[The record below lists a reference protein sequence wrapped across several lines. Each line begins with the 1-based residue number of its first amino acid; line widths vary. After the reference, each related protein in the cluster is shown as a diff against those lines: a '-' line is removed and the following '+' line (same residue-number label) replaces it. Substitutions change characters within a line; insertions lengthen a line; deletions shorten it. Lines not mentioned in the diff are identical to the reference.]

1 MTSYTIN
8 KKYVGINI
16 GTFSAIANTV
26 SFTNG
31 VSSDGWVFC
40 DGIAKT
46 NVSKKFDLLINMGI
60 GSVHN
65 TTDYMPPDLTGRIM
79 MGTKCTGILSD
90 LNTYQG
96 ASNNNISLSLTNL
109 PAHRHTITIGNST
122 HTHDLSDSSP
132 VLISD
137 TSTGESRIGDGVA
150 GYQDISGTVTD
161 ASNDLHT
168 HTVTVGDVQ
177 LTSGNRGDSFSIK
190 NSAFHIQWIVKYI

>member
-31 VSSDGWVFC
+31 VSSDGWVLC

-79 MGTKCTGILSD
+79 MGTKCTGILSN

-109 PAHRHTITIGNST
+109 PAHRHTITIEDST
-122 HTHDLSDSSP
+122 HTHDLSDSTP
-132 VLISD
+132 VIIGS
-137 TSTGESRIGDGVA
+137 TSNGQSRIGNA
-150 GYQDISGTVTD
+150 ETGYQDISGSFTD
-161 ASNDLHT
+161 TTNDSHT

-177 LTSGNRGDSFSIK
+177 VTSGNHGDSFSIK
-190 NSAFHIQWIVKYI
+190 NRAFHIQWIVKYI